1 MKRAPFI
8 AAPLSLLYAA
18 HSEISLESVRH
29 AILLF
34 GAIAAISVLSCAIL
48 ALILALIFAWL
59 SPRVRRDLIKLA
71 RALRSP
77 RQR

>member
-18 HSEISLESVRH
+18 HSQISLESVRH

-34 GAIAAISVLSCAIL
+34 GAMAAIFVLSCAIL
-48 ALILALIFAWL
+48 ALVFERL
-59 SPRVRRDLIKLA
+59 SSRVRRDLIELA
-71 RALRSP
+71 KALRSP

>member
-34 GAIAAISVLSCAIL
+34 GAMAAIFVLSCAIL
-48 ALILALIFAWL
+48 ALVFERL
-59 SPRVRRDLIKLA
+59 SPRARRDLIKLA
-71 RALRSP
+71 KALRSP